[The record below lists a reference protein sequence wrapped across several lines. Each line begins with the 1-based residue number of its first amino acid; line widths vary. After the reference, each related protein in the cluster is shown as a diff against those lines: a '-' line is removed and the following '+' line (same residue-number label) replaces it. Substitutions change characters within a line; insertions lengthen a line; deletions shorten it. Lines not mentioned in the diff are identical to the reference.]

1 MNKNVLVIGTGIVF
15 ILMIITL
22 VVFTNKS
29 TFMEMNYGSCTRDN
43 RNYPQGKVPGSY
55 LGLSQSEREGL
66 LVNFILNDP
75 NKMI

>member
-1 MNKNVLVIGTGIVF
+1 MNKNVILGAGIVF
-15 ILMIITL
+15 VLIIITL
-22 VVFTNKS
+22 VIFTNKS

>member
-1 MNKNVLVIGTGIVF
+1 MNKNVILGAGIVF
-15 ILMIITL
+15 VLMIVTL
-22 VVFTNKS
+22 FVFTNKS

-55 LGLSQSEREGL
+55 LGLTPSEREGL

>member
-1 MNKNVLVIGTGIVF
+1 MNKNVILGAGIVF
-15 ILMIITL
+15 VLLIVTL
-22 VVFTNKS
+22 FVFTNKS

-55 LGLSQSEREGL
+55 LGLTPAEKEGL

>member
-1 MNKNVLVIGTGIVF
+1 MNKNVILGTGIVF
-15 ILMIITL
+15 VLLIVTL
-22 VVFTNKS
+22 FVFTNKS

-55 LGLSQSEREGL
+55 LGLTPAEKEGL

>member
-1 MNKNVLVIGTGIVF
+1 MNKNVIVGAGIVF
-15 ILMIITL
+15 VLMNITL
-22 VVFTNKS
+22 FVFTNKS

-55 LGLSQSEREGL
+55 LNLTPSEREGL

>member
-1 MNKNVLVIGTGIVF
+1 MNKNVILGAGIVF
-15 ILMIITL
+15 VLMIITL
-22 VVFTNKS
+22 IVFTNKS

-55 LGLSQSEREGL
+55 LGLTPAEKEGL

>member
-1 MNKNVLVIGTGIVF
+1 MNKNIILGAGIVF
-15 ILMIITL
+15 VLMIITL
-22 VVFTNKS
+22 FVFTNKS

-55 LGLSQSEREGL
+55 LGLTPAEKEGL